1 MINKAK
7 RKLLIWIKNIILTN
21 FDMYLVKSS
30 DGSDIERLIRK
41 LHAKKVPLIRLGN
54 DGDGGY
60 LVPNDL
66 IGIEALFSPGV
77 GKTSEFENDIAKKN
91 INVFMADAS
100 VSSPCMDNKRFNFL
114 KKFVGSSSYDN
125 FITMDDWVGKAK
137 PLRKDSDLMLQM
149 DIEGFEYETILR
161 TSDSLMKRF
170 RIMVFELHRL
180 DLLFID
186 TSTGSIKHNLLFRF
200 FYKILQTHECV
211 HIHMNN
217 NSRIFKKGDIHIPEA
232 MEFTF
237 LRKDRVNTDIYT
249 NEPSHELDVDNN
261 RKKPHLGIPRCW
273 YK

>member
-91 INVFMADAS
+91 INVFMVDAS
-100 VSSPCMDNKRFNFL
+100 VSSPCIDNKRFNFL

-149 DIEGFEYETILR
+149 DIEGDEYPALLAISNDNLR
-161 TSDSLMKRF
+161 RA
-170 RIMVFELHRL
+170 RIMVIEFHRL
-180 DLLFID
+180 GDLRNREFYRMVFA
-186 TSTGSIKHNLLFRF
+186 TFSKLLS
-200 FYKILQTHECV
+200 THEIAHV
-211 HIHMNN
+211 HANN
-217 NSRIFKKGDIHIPEA
+217 GKLANRIRGLHVPEVA
-232 MEFTF
+232 EFTF
-237 LRKDRVNTDIYT
+237 LRKDFVKQKNRIKKL
-249 NEPSHELDVDNN
+249 PHPLDQKNCPNKRDVIF
-261 RKKPHLGIPRCW
+261 PLIS
-273 YK
+273 